1 MENGILLFVKFSGCK
16 CRKMV
21 FFDFKFKKRGK
32 KFNVYKGWMY
42 LCCVDI
48 QYVVVK
54 VSVNEKGSSLD
65 FVDYVMVLEVVIN
78 LVFRFL
84 KYCKNN
90 LMVQFLEFYLV
101 VMDNVSVFNKFFF
114 KGFCVLLSEEYVLF
128 EFYIKD
134 LKYFVIVEGIVIDM
148 CFVVI

>member
-1 MENGILLFVKFSGCK
+1 
-16 CRKMV
+16 MV

-54 VSVNEKGSSLD
+54 VRVNEKGSSLD
-65 FVDYVMVLEVVIN
+65 FVDYVIVLEVVIN
-78 LVFRFL
+78 IVFRFL
-84 KYCKNN
+84 KCFKNN
-90 LMVQFLEFYLV
+90 LMVQFLELYLV

-134 LKYFVIVEGIVIDM
+134 LKYFVIVEGMVIDM

>member
-1 MENGILLFVKFSGCK
+1 MLNFLFFFLSLKLKEVVFLYLYLLNL
-16 CRKMV
+16 M
-21 FFDFKFKKRGK
+21 DD
-32 KFNVYKGWMY
+32 KGWMY

-54 VSVNEKGSSLD
+54 VRVNEKGSSLD
-65 FVDYVMVLEVVIN
+65 FVDYVIVLEVVIN
-78 LVFRFL
+78 IVFRFL
-84 KYCKNN
+84 KCFKNN
-90 LMVQFLEFYLV
+90 LMVQFLELYLV

-114 KGFCVLLSEEYVLF
+114 MGFCVLLSEEYVLF

>member
-1 MENGILLFVKFSGCK
+1 
-16 CRKMV
+16 MV

-54 VSVNEKGSSLD
+54 VRVNEKGSSLD
-65 FVDYVMVLEVVIN
+65 FVDYVIVLEVVIN
-78 LVFRFL
+78 IVFRFL
-84 KYCKNN
+84 KCFKNN
-90 LMVQFLEFYLV
+90 LMVQFLELYLV

-134 LKYFVIVEGIVIDM
+134 LKYFVIVEGIVIDI

>member
-1 MENGILLFVKFSGCK
+1 
-16 CRKMV
+16 MV

-78 LVFRFL
+78 FVFRFL

-90 LMVQFLEFYLV
+90 LMVQFLELYLV

-114 KGFCVLLSEEYVLF
+114 MGFCVLLSEEYVLF

-134 LKYFVIVEGIVIDM
+134 LKYFVIVEGIVIDV

>member
-1 MENGILLFVKFSGCK
+1 
-16 CRKMV
+16 MV

-54 VSVNEKGSSLD
+54 VRVNEKGSSLD

-78 LVFRFL
+78 IVFRFL
-84 KYCKNN
+84 KCFKNN
-90 LMVQFLEFYLV
+90 LMVQFLELYLV

-114 KGFCVLLSEEYVLF
+114 MGFCVLLSEEYVLF

>member
-1 MENGILLFVKFSGCK
+1 
-16 CRKMV
+16 MV

-54 VSVNEKGSSLD
+54 VRVNEKGSSLD
-65 FVDYVMVLEVVIN
+65 FVDYVIVLEVVIN
-78 LVFRFL
+78 IVFRFL
-84 KYCKNN
+84 KCFKNN
-90 LMVQFLEFYLV
+90 LMVQFLELYLV

>member
-1 MENGILLFVKFSGCK
+1 
-16 CRKMV
+16 MV

-54 VSVNEKGSSLD
+54 VRVNEKGSSLD
-65 FVDYVMVLEVVIN
+65 FVDYVVVLEVVIN

-90 LMVQFLEFYLV
+90 LMVQFLELYLV

-134 LKYFVIVEGIVIDM
+134 LKYFVIVEGIVIDV

>member
-1 MENGILLFVKFSGCK
+1 
-16 CRKMV
+16 MV

-78 LVFRFL
+78 IVFRFL
-84 KYCKNN
+84 KCFKNN
-90 LMVQFLEFYLV
+90 LMVQFLELYLV

-114 KGFCVLLSEEYVLF
+114 MGFCVLLSEEYVLF

>member
-1 MENGILLFVKFSGCK
+1 
-16 CRKMV
+16 MV

-54 VSVNEKGSSLD
+54 VRVNEKGSSLD

-90 LMVQFLEFYLV
+90 LMVQFLELYLV

-134 LKYFVIVEGIVIDM
+134 LKYFVIVEGIVIDV

>member
-1 MENGILLFVKFSGCK
+1 
-16 CRKMV
+16 
-21 FFDFKFKKRGK
+21 
-32 KFNVYKGWMY
+32 MY

-54 VSVNEKGSSLD
+54 VRVNEKGSSLD

-90 LMVQFLEFYLV
+90 LMVQFLELYLV

-114 KGFCVLLSEEYVLF
+114 MGFCVLLSEEYVLF

-134 LKYFVIVEGIVIDM
+134 LKYFVIVDGIVIDM

>member
-1 MENGILLFVKFSGCK
+1 
-16 CRKMV
+16 MV

-54 VSVNEKGSSLD
+54 VRVNEKGSSLD

-78 LVFRFL
+78 FVFRFL

-90 LMVQFLEFYLV
+90 LMVQFLELYLV

-114 KGFCVLLSEEYVLF
+114 MGFCVLLSEEYVLF

-134 LKYFVIVEGIVIDM
+134 LKYFVIVKGIVIDV

>member
-1 MENGILLFVKFSGCK
+1 
-16 CRKMV
+16 MV

-54 VSVNEKGSSLD
+54 VRVNEKGSSLD

-90 LMVQFLEFYLV
+90 LMVQFLELYLV

>member
-1 MENGILLFVKFSGCK
+1 
-16 CRKMV
+16 MV

-54 VSVNEKGSSLD
+54 VRVNEKGSSLD
-65 FVDYVMVLEVVIN
+65 FVDYVIVLEVVIN
-78 LVFRFL
+78 IVFRFL
-84 KYCKNN
+84 KCFKNN
-90 LMVQFLEFYLV
+90 LMVQFLELYLV

-114 KGFCVLLSEEYVLF
+114 MGFCVLLSEEYVLF

>member
-1 MENGILLFVKFSGCK
+1 
-16 CRKMV
+16 MV

-54 VSVNEKGSSLD
+54 VRVNEKGSSLD

-78 LVFRFL
+78 IVFRFL
-84 KYCKNN
+84 KCFKNN
-90 LMVQFLEFYLV
+90 LMVQFLELYLV
-101 VMDNVSVFNKFFF
+101 VMDNVSVFN
-114 KGFCVLLSEEYVLF
+114 
-128 EFYIKD
+128 
-134 LKYFVIVEGIVIDM
+134 
-148 CFVVI
+148 

>member
-1 MENGILLFVKFSGCK
+1 
-16 CRKMV
+16 MV

-114 KGFCVLLSEEYVLF
+114 MGFCVLLSEEYVLF

-134 LKYFVIVEGIVIDM
+134 LKYFVIVEGIVIDV